1 MYFHEK
7 FSNVHFGSCVLKMI
21 NDYGFECHSETVHNV
36 NTLSLN
42 KSELFSSEPLIH
54 YNIELKNNYGM
65 EKFYFK
71 ICLVEKPSKVL
82 VKISLEPRQA
92 NDSGVLEARLRISLR
107 PASSQGIS
115 NIPIRTGTDST

>member
-1 MYFHEK
+1 
-7 FSNVHFGSCVLKMI
+7 MI
-21 NDYGFECHSETVHNV
+21 YDCDCHSETVHNV

-42 KSELFSSEPLIH
+42 MSKFRITFFSVIH
-54 YNIELKNNYGM
+54 FSIEIENQLYGM
-65 EKFYFK
+65 ENFYFK

>member
-1 MYFHEK
+1 M
-7 FSNVHFGSCVLKMI
+7 C
-21 NDYGFECHSETVHNV
+21 
-36 NTLSLN
+36 LSIFLWI
-42 KSELFSSEPLIH
+42 EPLIH
-54 YNIELKNNYGM
+54 YSIEIKNNNGM

-82 VKISLEPRQA
+82 VKISLEPRQT

-115 NIPIRTGTDST
+115 NISIRTGTYST